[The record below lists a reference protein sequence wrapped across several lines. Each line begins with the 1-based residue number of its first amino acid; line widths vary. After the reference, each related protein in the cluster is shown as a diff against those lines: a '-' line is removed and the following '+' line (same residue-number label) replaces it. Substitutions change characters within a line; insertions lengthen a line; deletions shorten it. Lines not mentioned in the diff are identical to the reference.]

1 MARRKPIRYS
11 VNKVDFN
18 DKEWPY
24 KYIECTTLEA
34 AKLAFMD
41 WLLEANET
49 VAVEKMDNS
58 DCSAQIVER
67 VTVKGETTN
76 LILAI
81 QAIGI

>member
-1 MARRKPIRYS
+1 MMVS
-11 VNKVDFN
+11 GFVLVS
-18 DKEWPY
+18 W
-24 KYIECTTLEA
+24 ECHC
-34 AKLAFMD
+34 
-41 WLLEANET
+41 
-49 VAVEKMDNS
+49 VEKMDNS